1 MKSYLHPLLKSAVA
15 ALGAPDDTD
24 VVLEAPRQA
33 DHGDLATSVALG
45 LARALRKSPRQIAE
59 EIVERLGA
67 DSRFISSVEIAGPG
81 FINFRFTPAF
91 YHTQLEEVAR
101 EGERYGRSDIGRGVR
116 TNVEFVSANPTGP
129 LHPGHGRNAAIGDT
143 VANLLEWTGH
153 DVTREYYFNNAGN
166 QMQQLARSL
175 HIRYQQ
181 LLGIDAQIP
190 EDGYH
195 GEYLVEIARRILDEH
210 GDRYREATQENFD
223 ALRTLGVP
231 FIEANQR
238 ATLEKMSIRHDV
250 YFNEDT
256 LYRDGKIAAVIEE
269 LGRLGK
275 TYEKDGA
282 LWLRLEEFGLQDRV
296 IVKSS
301 GEPTYRLPD
310 IAYHVDKFR
319 RGFEQIVDVFGA
331 DHIATVQDVR
341 AALTMLGYDV
351 DRVHVLL
358 YQFVTFL
365 ENGEQVKMS
374 KRTGKSLSVDDLI
387 EELGADVVRFF
398 FIMRGIN
405 THLEFDLDLAREQ
418 SEKNPV
424 FYLQY
429 AHARTAGILR
439 HGETLGVVTREDA
452 SLEPLTSDV
461 EIALAKQ
468 ILAFP
473 EAVQRAAREFEP
485 QLVTEYLREV
495 ASAYHK
501 FQHDCK
507 IVVEPD
513 PAVRDARMRLTAMTR
528 TVLGNGLRVLGVA
541 APDRM

>member
-1 MKSYLHPLLKSAVA
+1 MKSYLHPILKSAIV
-15 ALGAPDDTD
+15 ALGAPEDTD

-45 LARALRKSPRQIAE
+45 LARALKQSPRQIAE
-59 EIVERLGA
+59 AIVGRLEA
-67 DSRFISSVEIAGPG
+67 DSRYISSVEIAGPG
-81 FINFRFTPAF
+81 FINFRFTPEF
-91 YHTQLEEVAR
+91 YHAQLEEVAKL
-101 EGERYGRSDIGRGVR
+101 GESYGRSDFGRGVA

-181 LLGIDAQIP
+181 LLGVEATIP

-195 GEYLVEIARRILDEH
+195 GEYLLAIAQRIRDEH
-210 GDRYREATQENFD
+210 GDRFSEPTQENFD
-223 ALRTLGVP
+223 ALRKLGVP
-231 FIEANQR
+231 EIMAGQR
-238 ATLEKMSIRHDV
+238 VTLEKLGIRHDV
-250 YFNEDT
+250 YFDEDS
-256 LYRDGKIAAVIEE
+256 LYADGKIKEVIAE
-269 LGRLGK
+269 LGARGR

-296 IVKSS
+296 IVRST

-319 RGFEQIVDVFGA
+319 RGFKLVVDVFGA
-331 DHIATVQDVR
+331 DHIATVHDVR
-341 AALTMLGYDV
+341 AALEMLGYDV
-351 DRVHVLL
+351 SGLTVLL
-358 YQFVTFL
+358 YQMITFL
-365 ENGEQVKMS
+365 EGGEPTKLS
-374 KRTGKSLSVDDLI
+374 KRSGKALELDDLI

-405 THLEFDLDLAREQ
+405 TQLEFDLDLAREQ
-418 SEKNPV
+418 SDKNPV
-424 FYLQY
+424 YYLQY
-429 AHARTAGILR
+429 AHARTAGVLR
-439 HGETLGVVTREDA
+439 HGETLGVALREDA
-452 SLEPLTSDV
+452 SLAPLTGEV
-461 EIALAKQ
+461 ELALAKQ

-473 EAVQRAAREFEP
+473 EAVQRAAREYEP
-485 QLVTEYLREV
+485 QIVAEYLREL
-495 ASAYHK
+495 AQAYHK
-501 FQHDCK
+501 FQHDCR
-507 IVVEPD
+507 IVVEENAD
-513 PAVRDARMRLTAMTR
+513 VRDARVRLLAITR
-528 TVLGNGLRVLGVA
+528 TTLANGLRVLGVA

>member
-15 ALGAPDDTD
+15 ALGAPEDTD

-45 LARALRKSPRQIAE
+45 LARALKQSPRQIAE
-59 EIVERLGA
+59 AIVERLDA
-67 DSRFISSVEIAGPG
+67 DSRYISSVEIAGPG
-81 FINFRFTPAF
+81 FINFRFTAAF
-91 YHTQLEEVAR
+91 YHAQLEEVAR
-101 EGERYGRSDIGRGVR
+101 LGESYGRSDFGKGVK

-181 LLGIDAQIP
+181 LLGVDAQIP

-195 GEYLVEIARRILDEH
+195 GEYLVEIAQKIVDGH
-210 GDRYREATQENFD
+210 GDRYLEATQENFD

-231 FIEANQR
+231 HIEANQR
-238 ATLEKMSIRHDV
+238 ATLEKLGITHDV
-250 YFNEDT
+250 YFNEDS
-256 LYRDGKIAAVIEE
+256 LYAEGKIKEVIEE
-269 LGRLGK
+269 LGRAGR

-282 LWLRLEEFGLQDRV
+282 LWLKLDEYGLQDRV

-319 RGFEQIVDVFGA
+319 RGYKLVIDVFGA
-331 DHIATVQDVR
+331 DHIATVHDVR
-341 AALTMLGYDV
+341 AALQMLGYDT
-351 DRVHVLL
+351 DGLTVLL
-358 YQFVTFL
+358 YQMITFL
-365 ENGEQVKMS
+365 EGGEPTKMS
-374 KRTGKSLSVDDLI
+374 KRSGKALSLDDLI

-405 THLEFDLDLAREQ
+405 TQLEFDLDLAREQ
-418 SEKNPV
+418 SDRNPV

-439 HGETLGVVTREDA
+439 HGETLGVSLRADA
-452 SLEPLTSDV
+452 PLDPLTTDV
-461 EIALAKQ
+461 ELSLIKQ
-468 ILAFP
+468 ILQFP
-473 EAVQRAAREFEP
+473 EAVQRAAKEFEP
-485 QLVTEYLREV
+485 QIVTEYLREL
-495 ASAYHK
+495 AAAYHK
-501 FQHDCK
+501 FQHDCR
-507 IVVEPD
+507 IVVEEDVPT
-513 PAVRDARMRLTAMTR
+513 RDARMRLLSVTR
-528 TVLGNGLRVLGVA
+528 TTLANGLRVLGVA

>member
-1 MKSYLHPLLKSAVA
+1 VKSYLHPILKSAIV
-15 ALGAPDDTD
+15 ALGAPEDTD

-45 LARALRKSPRQIAE
+45 LARALKQSPRQIAE
-59 EIVERLGA
+59 AIVGRLEA
-67 DSRFISSVEIAGPG
+67 DSRYISSVEIAGPG
-81 FINFRFTPAF
+81 FINFRFTPEF
-91 YHTQLEEVAR
+91 YHAQLEEVAKL
-101 EGERYGRSDIGRGVR
+101 GESYGRSDFGRGVA

-181 LLGIDAQIP
+181 LLGVEATIP

-195 GEYLVEIARRILDEH
+195 GEYLLAIAQRIRDEH
-210 GDRYREATQENFD
+210 GDRFSEPTQENFD
-223 ALRTLGVP
+223 ALRKLGVP
-231 FIEANQR
+231 EIMAGQR
-238 ATLEKMSIRHDV
+238 VTLEKLGIRHDV
-250 YFNEDT
+250 YFDEDS
-256 LYRDGKIAAVIEE
+256 LYADGKIKEVIAE
-269 LGRLGK
+269 LGARGR

-296 IVKSS
+296 IVRST

-319 RGFEQIVDVFGA
+319 RGFKLVVDVFGA
-331 DHIATVQDVR
+331 DHIATVHDVR
-341 AALTMLGYDV
+341 AALEMLGYDV
-351 DRVHVLL
+351 SGLTVLL
-358 YQFVTFL
+358 YQMITFL
-365 ENGEQVKMS
+365 EGGEPTKLS
-374 KRTGKSLSVDDLI
+374 KRSGKALELDDLI

-405 THLEFDLDLAREQ
+405 TQLEFDLDLAREQ
-418 SEKNPV
+418 SDKNPV
-424 FYLQY
+424 YYLQY
-429 AHARTAGILR
+429 AHARTAGVLR
-439 HGETLGVVTREDA
+439 HGETLGVALREDA
-452 SLEPLTSDV
+452 SLAPLTGEV
-461 EIALAKQ
+461 ELALAKQ

-473 EAVQRAAREFEP
+473 EAVQRAAREYEP
-485 QLVTEYLREV
+485 QIVAEYLREL
-495 ASAYHK
+495 AQAYHK
-501 FQHDCK
+501 FQHDCR
-507 IVVEPD
+507 IVVEENAD
-513 PAVRDARMRLTAMTR
+513 VRDARVRLLAITR
-528 TVLGNGLRVLGVA
+528 TTLANGLRVLGVA

>member
-1 MKSYLHPLLKSAVA
+1 MKSYLHPILKSAIV
-15 ALGAPDDTD
+15 ALGAPEDTD

-45 LARALRKSPRQIAE
+45 LARALKQSPRQIAE
-59 EIVERLGA
+59 AIVGRLEA
-67 DSRFISSVEIAGPG
+67 DSRYISSVEIAGPG
-81 FINFRFTPAF
+81 FINFRFTPEF
-91 YHTQLEEVAR
+91 YHAQLEEVAKL
-101 EGERYGRSDIGRGVR
+101 GESYGRSDFGRGVA

-181 LLGIDAQIP
+181 LLGVDATIP

-195 GEYLVEIARRILDEH
+195 GEYLLAIAQRIRDEH
-210 GDRYREATQENFD
+210 GDRFSEPTQENFD
-223 ALRTLGVP
+223 ALRKLGVP
-231 FIEANQR
+231 EIMAGQR
-238 ATLEKMSIRHDV
+238 VTLEKLGIRHDV
-250 YFNEDT
+250 YFDEDS
-256 LYRDGKIAAVIEE
+256 LYADGKIKEVIAE
-269 LGRLGK
+269 LGARGR

-296 IVKSS
+296 IVRST

-319 RGFEQIVDVFGA
+319 RGFKLVVDVFGA
-331 DHIATVQDVR
+331 DHIATVHDVR
-341 AALTMLGYDV
+341 AALEMLGYDV
-351 DRVHVLL
+351 SGLTVLL
-358 YQFVTFL
+358 YQMITFL
-365 ENGEQVKMS
+365 EGGEPTKLS
-374 KRTGKSLSVDDLI
+374 KRSGKALELDDLI

-405 THLEFDLDLAREQ
+405 TQLEFDLDLAREQ
-418 SEKNPV
+418 SDKNPV
-424 FYLQY
+424 YYLQY
-429 AHARTAGILR
+429 AHARTAGVLR
-439 HGETLGVVTREDA
+439 HGETLGVALREDA
-452 SLEPLTSDV
+452 SLAPLTGEV
-461 EIALAKQ
+461 ELALAKQ

-473 EAVQRAAREFEP
+473 EAVQRAAREYEP
-485 QLVTEYLREV
+485 QIVAEYLREL
-495 ASAYHK
+495 AQAYHK
-501 FQHDCK
+501 FQHDCR
-507 IVVEPD
+507 IVVEENAD
-513 PAVRDARMRLTAMTR
+513 VRDARVRLLAITR
-528 TVLGNGLRVLGVA
+528 TTLANGLRVLGVA

>member
-1 MKSYLHPLLKSAVA
+1 MKSYLHPLIKSAVS

-33 DHGDLATSVALG
+33 DHGDLATGVALG
-45 LARALRKSPRQIAE
+45 LARALKKSPRQIAE
-59 EIVERLGA
+59 AIVEHLDA
-67 DSRFISSVEIAGPG
+67 DSRFIQSVEIAGPG
-81 FINFRFTPAF
+81 FINFKFTSAF
-91 YHTQLEEVAR
+91 YQSQLEEVAR
-101 EGERYGRSDIGRGVR
+101 EGARYGRSDIGRDVK

-166 QMQQLARSL
+166 QMQSLALSL
-175 HIRYQQ
+175 HARYRQ
-181 LLGIDAQIP
+181 LLGDDVEFP

-195 GEYLVEIARRILDEH
+195 GTYITEIAQRVIDEH
-210 GDRYREATQENFD
+210 GDKYRDATPENID
-223 ALRTLGVP
+223 ALRRLGVP
-231 FIEANQR
+231 HIEENQR
-238 ATLEKMSIRHDV
+238 ATLRKLRIRHDV
-250 YFNEDT
+250 YFNEDS
-256 LYRDGKIAAVIEE
+256 LYADGRIREVIDE

-282 LWLRLEEFGLQDRV
+282 LWLRLEEHGLQDRV
-296 IVKSS
+296 IVRTS

-319 RGFEQIVDVFGA
+319 RGFDIIVDVLGA
-331 DHIATVQDVR
+331 DHIATVQDVK
-341 AALTMLGYDV
+341 AGLTMLGYDAS
-351 DRVHVLL
+351 RVHVLL

-374 KRTGKSLSVDDLI
+374 KRTGTALSVDDLI
-387 EELGADVVRFF
+387 DDLGADVVRFF

-405 THLEFDLDLAREQ
+405 SHLEFDLDLAKEQ
-418 SEKNPV
+418 SDKNPV
-424 FYLQY
+424 YYLQY

-439 HGETLGVVTREDA
+439 HGESLGVAVRDDA
-452 SLEPLTSDV
+452 SLDPLNTETEV
-461 EIALAKQ
+461 ALIKQ

-473 EAVQRAAREFEP
+473 EALQRAARELEP
-485 QLVTEYLREV
+485 QMVCEYLREL
-495 ASAYHK
+495 AQAYHK
-501 FQHDCK
+501 FQHDCR
-507 IVVEPD
+507 IVVEEDVPT
-513 PAVRDARMRLTAMTR
+513 RDARMRLLSITR
-528 TVLGNGLRVLGVA
+528 TTLANGLSVLGVS

>member
-1 MKSYLHPLLKSAVA
+1 MKAYLAPLLKSALTS
-15 ALGAPDDTD
+15 LGAPEDTD

-33 DHGDLATSVALG
+33 DHGDLATGVALG
-45 LARALRKSPRQIAE
+45 LARALKKAPRQIAE
-59 EIVERLGA
+59 EIVARLDA
-67 DSRFISSVEIAGPG
+67 DSRYISSVEIAGPG

-91 YHTQLEEVAR
+91 YQAQLEQIAAQ
-101 EGERYGRSDIGRGVR
+101 GENFGRSDIGRGVR
-116 TNVEFVSANPTGP
+116 TNVEYVSANPTGP

-166 QMQQLARSL
+166 QMQELARSL
-175 HIRYQQ
+175 HVRYLQ
-181 LLGIDAQIP
+181 LLGVDGEIA
-190 EDGYH
+190 EKGYH
-195 GEYLVEIARRILDEH
+195 GEYLIEIARKIIDEH
-210 GDRYREATQENFD
+210 GDKFRDPTQENFD

-231 FIEANQR
+231 HIEANQR
-238 ATLEKMSIRHDV
+238 ATLEKMQIRHDV
-250 YFNEDT
+250 YFNEDS
-256 LYRDGKIAAVIEE
+256 LYADGKIRAVIDE

-282 LWLRLEEFGLQDRV
+282 LWLKLDEFELPDRV

-310 IAYHVDKFR
+310 IAYHVDKFQ
-319 RGFEQIVDVFGA
+319 RGFEKIVDVFGA

-341 AALTMLGYDV
+341 AGLTMLGYDV
-351 DRVHVLL
+351 SKVNVLL

-374 KRTGKSLSVDDLI
+374 KRTGKSLEVDDLI

-418 SEKNPV
+418 SDKNPV

-439 HGETLGVVTREDA
+439 HGETLGIAVRPDA
-452 SLEPLTSDV
+452 SLEPLTADV
-461 EIALAKQ
+461 ELALIKQ
-468 ILAFP
+468 ILGFP
-473 EAVQRAAREFEP
+473 EVVQRAARELEP
-485 QLVTEYLREV
+485 QLVTEYLREL
-495 ASAYHK
+495 AAAYHK
-501 FQHDCK
+501 FQHDCR
-507 IVVEPD
+507 IVVEED
-513 PAVRDARMRLTAMTR
+513 PAGRDARMRLLAVTR
-528 TVLGNGLRVLGVA
+528 TTLGNGLRLLGVS

>member
-1 MKSYLHPLLKSAVA
+1 MKNYLAPLLKSAVTS
-15 ALGAPDDTD
+15 LGAPEDTD

-33 DHGDLATSVALG
+33 DHGDLATGVALG
-45 LARALRKSPRQIAE
+45 LARALKQSPRQIAE
-59 EIVERLGA
+59 AIVGRLDA
-67 DSRFISSVEIAGPG
+67 DSRFIESVEIAGPG
-81 FINFRFTPAF
+81 FINFRFTRKF
-91 YHTQLEEVAR
+91 YHAQLEEVSKL
-101 EGERYGRSDIGRGVR
+101 GESYGRTDVGRDVR

-166 QMQQLARSL
+166 QMQVLAQSL
-175 HIRYQQ
+175 HVRYLQ
-181 LLGIDAQIP
+181 LLGVEAEIP

-195 GEYLVEIARRILDEH
+195 GVYITEIAQKLIDEH
-210 GDRYREATQENFD
+210 GDRFREPTPENI
-223 ALRTLGVP
+223 AELKRLGVP
-231 FIEANQR
+231 HIEENQR
-238 ATLEKMSIRHDV
+238 ATLARLGIRHDV

-256 LYRDGKIAAVIEE
+256 LYSDGKIKWVIDE
-269 LGRLGK
+269 LARLGK

-282 LWLRLEEFGLQDRV
+282 LWLKLEDHGLQDRV
-296 IVKSS
+296 IVKTS

-319 RGFEQIVDVFGA
+319 RGFELVVDVFGA
-331 DHIATVQDVR
+331 DHIATVQDVK
-341 AALTMLGYDV
+341 AGLTMLGYDV
-351 DRVHVLL
+351 AKLHVLL

-374 KRTGKSLSVDDLI
+374 KRTGTALSVDDLI

-424 FYLQY
+424 YYLQY

-439 HGETLGVVTREDA
+439 HGETLGIAVRGDA
-452 SLEPLTSDV
+452 ALDPLTTDV
-461 EIALAKQ
+461 EIALIKQ
-468 ILAFP
+468 ILALP

-485 QLVTEYLREV
+485 MMLTEYLREL
-495 ASAYHK
+495 AQAYHR
-501 FQHDCK
+501 FQHDCR
-507 IVVEPD
+507 IVVEDDVPT
-513 PAVRDARMRLTAMTR
+513 RDARMRLLAVTR
-528 TVLGNGLRVLGVA
+528 QTLANGLRILGVA

>member
-1 MKSYLHPLLKSAVA
+1 MKTYLAPLLKSALA
-15 ALGAPDDTD
+15 ALGAPEDTD

-45 LARALRKSPRQIAE
+45 LARALKQSPRQIAE
-59 EIVERLGA
+59 AIVSRLDA
-67 DSRFISSVEIAGPG
+67 DSRYISSVEIAGPG
-81 FINFRFTPAF
+81 FINFRFTPEF
-91 YHTQLEEVAR
+91 YHAQLEEVAR
-101 EGERYGRSDIGRGVR
+101 LGETYGRSDFGKGVK

-195 GEYLVEIARRILDEH
+195 GEYLLGIAKIILEEH
-210 GDRYREATQENFD
+210 GDRFREPTQENFD
-223 ALRTLGVP
+223 SLRMLGVP
-231 FIEANQR
+231 HIEASQR
-238 ATLEKMSIRHDV
+238 ATLEKLGIRHDV
-250 YFNEDT
+250 YFNEDS
-256 LYRDGKIAAVIEE
+256 LYAEGRIKEVIDE
-269 LGRLGK
+269 LGRLGR

-282 LWLRLEEFGLQDRV
+282 VWLKLDDYGYQDRV
-296 IVKSS
+296 IVRST

-319 RGFEQIVDVFGA
+319 RGFKLVVDVFGA
-331 DHIATVQDVR
+331 DHIATVHDVR
-341 AALTMLGYDV
+341 SALQMLGYDTSGLT
-351 DRVHVLL
+351 VLM
-358 YQFVTFL
+358 YQMITFL
-365 ENGEQVKMS
+365 EGGEPTKLS
-374 KRTGKSLSVDDLI
+374 KRSGKALELDDLI

-405 THLEFDLDLAREQ
+405 TQLEFDLDLAREQ
-418 SEKNPV
+418 SDKNPV
-424 FYLQY
+424 YYLQY
-429 AHARTAGILR
+429 AHARTAGVLR
-439 HGETLGVVTREDA
+439 HGETLGVALREDA
-452 SLEPLTSDV
+452 SLAPLTSEV
-461 EIALAKQ
+461 ELALARQ

-485 QLVTEYLREV
+485 QIVAEYLREL
-495 ASAYHK
+495 AQAYHR
-501 FQHDCK
+501 FQHDCR
-507 IVVEPD
+507 IVVEED
-513 PAVRDARMRLTAMTR
+513 AAVRDARVRLLAITR
-528 TVLGNGLRVLGVA
+528 TALANGLKVLGVA